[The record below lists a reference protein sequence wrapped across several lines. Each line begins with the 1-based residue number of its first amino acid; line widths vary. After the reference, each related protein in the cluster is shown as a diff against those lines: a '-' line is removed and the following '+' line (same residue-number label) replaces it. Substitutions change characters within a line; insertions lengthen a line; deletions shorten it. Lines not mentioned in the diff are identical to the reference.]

1 MDAIS
6 PDHLNPTGDF
16 WNCMDD
22 RRGYVD
28 GRKEIHDIWTMLSTI
43 IAFLTISDRDR
54 LPSPEFP

>member
-1 MDAIS
+1 MHAIS

-16 WNCMDD
+16 GISWMIGEDMSTVVK
-22 RRGYVD
+22 GSMTF
-28 GRKEIHDIWTMLSTI
+28 WTTQSTI